1 MWNFILS
8 FTPWVIVIAL
18 FIIFV
23 RRLNDPDLD
32 IIENLRGRR
41 KEGREGKRPDRQ

>member
-8 FTPWVIVIAL
+8 FTPWVIVVAL

-41 KEGREGKRPDRQ
+41 REDNEGERPGKP